1 LLVIQVTKY
10 FLSCAFESLL
20 ILSIVLMNFLA
31 RLGFVKPRKRY
42 EELPDYVLRIII
54 SYLNRE
60 TLLSLMATSNVMR
73 KRIQSFR
80 ITTPPRIIRH
90 FTVSIRQRDLRL
102 CTRDDPPI
110 CRLRAKSNNDSID
123 ILLTE
128 RKLVILR
135 TSFICLVGNPKHIKG
150 DSIQEI
156 IEKIMRNSKMDLE
169 NVRFLCDTK
178 PFRFQFGTE
187 EVDRKRVCVCTSILF
202 FLAIFYVIQILMI
215 LESIC
220 GNC

>member
-1 LLVIQVTKY
+1 
-10 FLSCAFESLL
+10 
-20 ILSIVLMNFLA
+20 MNFLA

-90 FTVSIRQRDLRL
+90 FTVSIRQRDL
-102 CTRDDPPI
+102 
-110 CRLRAKSNNDSID
+110 

-187 EVDRKRVCVCTSILF
+187 EVDRKR
-202 FLAIFYVIQILMI
+202 ILMI